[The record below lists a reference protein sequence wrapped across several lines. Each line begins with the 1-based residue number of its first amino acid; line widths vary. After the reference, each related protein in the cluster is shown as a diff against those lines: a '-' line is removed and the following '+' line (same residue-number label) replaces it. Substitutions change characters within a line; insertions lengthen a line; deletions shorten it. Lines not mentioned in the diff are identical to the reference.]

1 VKADKYQ
8 VLDPLTDEEYEDLRA
23 DIAEHG
29 VMVPVTV
36 DENGD
41 ILDGHHRM
49 RAAAEAGKECPAHV
63 VTGLTEDEKV
73 DRAFSLNL
81 KRRHMNNVQ
90 KRDAIGRYLRR
101 RPEASDRLA
110 AEVIGVT
117 DKTVATVRKGLEETA
132 EIPQFS
138 PGDGRGRRT
147 RKPEDPDAAAKR
159 AAELEKSR
167 AAGEKRQAKRD
178 AERAEAE
185 ALTAAHMAP
194 GGVMQGK
201 RQVRAIA
208 TQDRIRAALT
218 DCIVALTRALADPGL
233 DEDLAAAEAALLN
246 DDLRIVGK
254 SAQVRR
260 LARELDARLGEL
272 GPLRK
277 PRATKTSRTER
288 DSADRQ

>member
-1 VKADKYQ
+1 VKTDKYQ
-8 VLDPLTDEEYEDLRA
+8 VLDPLTDEEYEDLRD

-41 ILDGHHRM
+41 LLDGHHRM
-49 RAAAEAGKECPAHV
+49 RAAAETGKDCPTYV
-63 VTGLTEDEKV
+63 VAGLTEEEKV

-81 KRRHMNNVQ
+81 KRRHMNNAQ

-101 RPEASDRLA
+101 RPEASDNLA

-117 DKTVATVRKGLEETA
+117 DKTVATVRKALEQTS
-132 EIPQFS
+132 EIPKLA

-159 AAELEKSR
+159 TAELAKSR

-194 GGVMQGK
+194 GGAMQGK
-201 RQVRAIA
+201 RQVRAVA
-208 TQDRIRAALT
+208 TQDRIKAALSE
-218 DCIVALTRALADPGL
+218 CVVALTRALQDPGL
-233 DEDLAAAEAALLN
+233 DADLAAAEVALPPDFRIKAATAR
-246 DDLRIVGK
+246 LRK
-254 SAQVRR
+254 
-260 LARELDARLGEL
+260 LTFELDSTLVEL
-272 GPLRK
+272 
-277 PRATKTSRTER
+277 TKTSRTER